1 MRRRTFD
8 TLVSAGG
15 LVLAVVLL
23 VAGGLALWGA
33 NFASSNVTD
42 RLKPQAIA
50 FPAASALSDEEKANS
65 EIVKYA
71 GQQVDNG
78 DKARVYA
85 DMISIHLKAVNNG
98 KTYSQTSTESR
109 ANPNDQAAAAKVQTL
124 FRGET
129 LRSILYN
136 AYGWWKVAQIM
147 MIAAWIL
154 LIAGVAMAVLSVL
167 GFLHGRRTQ
176 PEAQL

>member
-1 MRRRTFD
+1 VRRRTFD

-23 VAGGLALWGA
+23 VAGGLAMWGA
-33 NFASSNVTD
+33 NFANANVVD
-42 RLKPQAIA
+42 RLKPQQIS
-50 FPAASALSDEEKANS
+50 FPAASALSDDEKANP

-71 GQQVDNG
+71 GQKVDNG

-85 DMISIHLKAVNNG
+85 DMISIHLKGINNG
-98 KTYSQTSTESR
+98 KTYSQTSAESR
-109 ANPNDQAAAAKVQTL
+109 ANPEDTAMAAKVQTL

-136 AYGWWKVAQIM
+136 AYGWWKVAQVM
-147 MIAAWIL
+147 LIAAWVA
-154 LIAGVAMAVLSVL
+154 LIAGLGMLILAVL
-167 GFLHGRRTQ
+167 GFMHGRRTPQ
-176 PEAQL
+176 SAEL